1 MSLDILKDDIKNK
14 KIRKL
19 YLFFGPEEFLKKY
32 YVESLEKI
40 LLSGE
45 FKSLNR
51 IVLEGKQEIG
61 KLTDYCETLP
71 VFSDR
76 KLIIVR
82 NSGLFKP
89 KKKDGEVKKAKPQAQ
104 GDELTA
110 FIQDLP
116 GHVCLVFYEAEV
128 DKRLK
133 TTLENIKKNG
143 LVVEFEYQRPD
154 ELIRW
159 ASRKF
164 RASGREIN
172 LNTAAKLVES
182 CEQGMT
188 EILNEI
194 EKLLAYTE
202 GHQEITPEDIEKV
215 CTKSIKSRIFDLTD
229 AIAEKKSSRAL
240 GLLNDM
246 IILKEPVP
254 KILFMIARQFRQI
267 LQVRLLQEEGCGLSE
282 IASRIGMSS
291 YIAGKILK
299 QASNFSQSKLK
310 KAVETSLELD
320 LAVKTGKLEDRTAA
334 ELLIIEFSK

>member
-1 MSLDILKDDIKNK
+1 MSLDMLKDDIKNK

-40 LLSGE
+40 LLTDE
-45 FKSLNR
+45 FRSLNR
-51 IVLEGKQEIG
+51 IVLEGKQDMG
-61 KLTDYCETLP
+61 RLTDYCETLP

-76 KLIIVR
+76 KLVIVK
-82 NSGLFKP
+82 NSGLFKS
-89 KKKDGEVKKAKPQAQ
+89 KKKDGDVKKEKPQSQ
-104 GDELTA
+104 NDELYA
-110 FIQDLP
+110 FLQDLP
-116 GHVCLVFYEAEV
+116 EHVCLVFYEAEV

-133 TTLENIKKNG
+133 AALDAVKKYG
-143 LVVEFEYQRPD
+143 LAVEFEYQKPD

-159 ASRKF
+159 ISRKF
-164 RASGREIN
+164 KASGREIDPS
-172 LNTAAKLVES
+172 TAARLIES

-188 EILNEI
+188 EVLSEA

-202 GHQEITPEDIEKV
+202 GRVKITSEDVEKV

-254 KILFMIARQFRQI
+254 KILFMIAKQFRQI
-267 LQVRLLQEEGCGLSE
+267 LQARLLKEEGCSLGE
-282 IASRIGMSS
+282 IASRMGISS

-299 QASNFSQSKLK
+299 QASNFSQARLK
-310 KAVETSLELD
+310 KAVEIGLELD
-320 LAVKTGKLEDRTAA
+320 LAVKTGRLEDRVAA

>member
-1 MSLDILKDDIKNK
+1 MSLDLLKDDIKNK

-32 YVESLEKI
+32 YVESLERI
-40 LLSGE
+40 LLSDE

-51 IVLEGKQEIG
+51 IVLEGKQDFG

-76 KLIIVR
+76 KLIIVK

-89 KKKDGEVKKAKPQAQ
+89 KKKEGDVKKAKPHAQ
-104 GDELTA
+104 GDELAA

-116 GHVCLVFYEAEV
+116 EHVCLVFYEPEV

-143 LVVEFEYQRPD
+143 LTVEFEYQRPD

-159 ASRKF
+159 VSRKF

-172 LNTAAKLVES
+172 SSTAAKLVES

-188 EILNEI
+188 EILNEVD
-194 EKLLAYTE
+194 KLLAYTE
-202 GHQEITPEDIEKV
+202 GHMEITPDDIEKV

-229 AIAEKKSSRAL
+229 AIAEKKSARAL

-254 KILFMIARQFRQI
+254 KILFMIAKQFRQT

-282 IASRIGMSS
+282 IASRTGMST

-299 QASNFSQSKLK
+299 QASNYSKSMLK
-310 KAVETSLELD
+310 KAVETSLEMD
-320 LAVKTGKLEDRTAA
+320 LAVKTGKIEDRMAA

>member
-32 YVESLEKI
+32 YMESIEKL
-40 LLSGE
+40 LLSNE
-45 FKSLNR
+45 LKALNR
-51 IVLEGKQEIG
+51 IVLEGRQDAG

-76 KLIIVR
+76 KIVIVK
-82 NSGLFKP
+82 NSGLFKS
-89 KKKDGEVKKAKPQAQ
+89 KKKDGDEKKSRIPPQN
-104 GDELTA
+104 DELAT
-110 FIQDLP
+110 FLQDLP
-116 GHVCLVFYEAEV
+116 GYVCLIFYETDV

-133 TTLENIKKNG
+133 ALDVVKKNG
-143 LVVEFEYQRPD
+143 LVVEFGYQKPD

-159 ASRKF
+159 VLRKF
-164 RASGREIN
+164 KASGREID

-194 EKLLAYTE
+194 EKLLAYTNDR
-202 GHQEITPEDIEKV
+202 HDITSEDIEKV

-267 LQVRLLQEEGCGLSE
+267 LQVKLLHEEGCGLSE
-282 IASRIGMSS
+282 IATRMGISS

-320 LAVKTGKLEDRTAA
+320 LAVKTGRLEDRSAA